1 MSTMSSPQSTP
12 SSPNIVDDRWQRF
25 LDIIIAGIGLVAL
38 SPLLLAVS
46 IWVKLDSP
54 GPILYRAARVGRGG
68 KHFKLLKFR
77 SMVVN
82 ADRSGPGITV
92 FGDARVTRAGRW
104 LRRTKI
110 DELPQLINV
119 LRGEMSL
126 VGPRPEDPRYVAL
139 YTAEQRQILAYRPG
153 ITSAASLAFR
163 HEEKLLEGP
172 DWETTYREK
181 IMPAKLAIDLAYM
194 AQRTLYTDIQLILRT
209 ILSLTK

>member
-1 MSTMSSPQSTP
+1 MSSPQSAP

-25 LDIIIAGIGLVAL
+25 FDIIIAGIGLVAL

-54 GPILYRAARVGRGG
+54 GPILYRASRVGRSG

-82 ADRSGPGITV
+82 ADRLGPGITV
-92 FGDARVTRAGRW
+92 SGDARVTRAGRW

-163 HEEKLLEGP
+163 HEERLLGGA

-194 AQRTLYTDIQLILRT
+194 SQRSLCTDMQLILRT
-209 ILSLTK
+209 LASLADL